1 MSAQRLHKSSENSF
15 SSGEMFVISSLLMTI
30 ILNNEADV
38 SNGTVLSWILFI
50 LLDPIFRLVLG
61 AIAHGNGRF
70 ANENS
75 H

>member
-15 SSGEMFVISSLLMTI
+15 SSREMFVISSGLMTI

-38 SNGTVLSWILFI
+38 SNGTVLLPRILFI
-50 LLDPIFRLVLG
+50 PDPIFRLVLG
-61 AIAHGNGRF
+61 AITHGNERF